1 MQGKLTYWII
11 YCLKNYD
18 ITHINNVNL
27 FASNIL
33 LIASLYDIM
42 VQMEGGWCNL
52 RRFNLMEEY
61 SSIISNSNII
71 NLISKIHEY
80 KGKQSYL
87 LDTKKDTLETLLKVA
102 KIQSTSSSNK
112 IEGIYTTDK
121 RINEI
126 VNQKLEPKNRNEEEI
141 AGYRDVLTLIHE
153 NYNYID
159 INQNTIL
166 QLHRD
171 LYKYTGYSY
180 GGKFKNSQNFI
191 EEENE
196 KGEKKIR
203 FTPLSPV
210 ETPIAIE
217 ELCKNYNELV
227 NNESCDLLVLIP
239 IFILDFVSIH
249 PFNDGNGRMS
259 RLLTLLL
266 LYKANYMVGKY
277 ISIEKIIEET
287 KESYYDTLEKS
298 STNWHNNENDY
309 SYFVEYYLGII
320 LNAYKEFDSRINI
333 VENKKITAYDRIID
347 IFKDNIIP
355 IDKAFITNKC
365 PDLSETTIERTLNKL
380 LKEDK
385 IVKISGGRYTKYKW
399 NN

>member
-1 MQGKLTYWII
+1 
-11 YCLKNYD
+11 
-18 ITHINNVNL
+18 
-27 FASNIL
+27 
-33 LIASLYDIM
+33 
-42 VQMEGGWCNL
+42 
-52 RRFNLMEEY
+52 MEEY

-80 KGKQSYL
+80 KGKQLYL

-153 NYNYID
+153 NYNFID

-196 KGEKKIR
+196 KREKKIR
-203 FTPLSPV
+203 FIPLSPV

-227 NNESCDLLVLIP
+227 NNETCDLLVLIP

-287 KESYYDTLEKS
+287 KDSYYDTLEKS

-333 VENKKITAYDRIID
+333 VENKKTTAYDRIID
-347 IFKDNIIP
+347 IFKNNIIP

-380 LKEDK
+380 FKEDK

>member
-1 MQGKLTYWII
+1 MRK
-11 YCLKNYD
+11 
-18 ITHINNVNL
+18 
-27 FASNIL
+27 
-33 LIASLYDIM
+33 
-42 VQMEGGWCNL
+42 
-52 RRFNLMEEY
+52 FNLLEEY
-61 SSIISNSNII
+61 NSIIAKNNII

-80 KGKQSYL
+80 KGKQSNL
-87 LDTKKDTLETLLKVA
+87 LNTKEKSLDTLLKIA

-141 AGYRDVLTLIHE
+141 AGYRDVLSLIHE
-153 NYNYID
+153 NYEYID

-180 GGKFKNSQNFI
+180 AGKFKNSQNFI

-196 KGEKKIR
+196 KGEKSVR
-203 FTPLSPV
+203 FTPLNAV
-210 ETPIAIE
+210 ETPIAIK
-217 ELCKNYNELV
+217 ELCKSYNELV
-227 NNESCDLLVLIP
+227 SNESCDLLVLIP

-266 LYKANYMVGKY
+266 LYKANYLVGKY
-277 ISIEKIIEET
+277 ISIERIIEET

-298 STNWHNNENDY
+298 SIKWHDNENDY
-309 SYFVEYYLGII
+309 SYFVEYYLGMI
-320 LNAYKEFDSRINI
+320 LSAYKEFDSRISI
-333 VENKKITAYDRIID
+333 IENKKITAYDRIKN
-347 IFKDNIIP
+347 IFKTTIIP
-355 IDKAFITNKC
+355 IDKAFIMNKC
-365 PDLSETTIERTLNKL
+365 PDLSETTIERNLNKL
-380 LKEDK
+380 LTENS

-399 NN
+399 KN

>member
-1 MQGKLTYWII
+1 M
-11 YCLKNYD
+11 
-18 ITHINNVNL
+18 
-27 FASNIL
+27 
-33 LIASLYDIM
+33 
-42 VQMEGGWCNL
+42 
-52 RRFNLMEEY
+52 RRFNLMKEY

-102 KIQSTSSSNK
+102 RIQSTSSSNK

-126 VNQKLEPKNRNEEEI
+126 VNQKVEPKNRNEEEI

-153 NYNYID
+153 NYNFID

-196 KGEKKIR
+196 NGKKKIK
-203 FTPLSPV
+203 FKPLSPI

-217 ELCKNYNELV
+217 DLCKNYNNLV
-227 NNESCDLLVLIP
+227 NNELCDLLVLIP
-239 IFILDFVSIH
+239 IFILDFLSIH

-287 KESYYDTLEKS
+287 KDSYYDTLEKS
-298 STNWHNNENDY
+298 SINWYNNENDY

-320 LNAYKEFDSRINI
+320 LNAYKEFDSRISI
-333 VENKKITAYDRIID
+333 IENKKITAYDRIID
-347 IFKDNIIP
+347 IFKNNIIP
-355 IDKAFITNKC
+355 IDKAFVTNKC
-365 PDLSETTIERTLNKL
+365 PDLSETTIERILNKL
-380 LKEDK
+380 LKEDN

>member
-1 MQGKLTYWII
+1 
-11 YCLKNYD
+11 
-18 ITHINNVNL
+18 
-27 FASNIL
+27 
-33 LIASLYDIM
+33 
-42 VQMEGGWCNL
+42 
-52 RRFNLMEEY
+52 MEEY
-61 SSIISNSNII
+61 NQIISNSNII

-87 LDTKKDTLETLLKVA
+87 LETKKDALDTLLKVA
-102 KIQSTSSSNK
+102 KIQSTSASNK
-112 IEGIYTTDK
+112 IEGISTTDK

-141 AGYRDVLTLIHE
+141 AGYRDVLSLIHE
-153 NYNYID
+153 NYDFID
-159 INQNTIL
+159 INNNTIL

-180 GGKFKNSQNFI
+180 GGKFKNSQNYI
-191 EEENE
+191 EETND

-210 ETPIAIE
+210 ETPIAIQ
-217 ELCKNYNELV
+217 ELCKNYNELF
-227 NNESCDLLVLIP
+227 NSETCDLLVLIP

-266 LYKANYMVGKY
+266 LYKSNYLVGKY
-277 ISIEKIIEET
+277 ISIEKIIEDT
-287 KESYYDTLEKS
+287 KDSYYDVLQKS
-298 STNWHNNENDY
+298 SVNWHNNENDY

-320 LNAYKEFDSRINI
+320 LNAYKDFDSRVNI
-333 VENKKITAYDRIID
+333 VQNKKITAYDRIIS
-347 IFKDNIIP
+347 IFKENIIP
-355 IDKAFITNKC
+355 IDKSFIMNKC
-365 PDLSETTIERTLNKL
+365 PDLSETTIERSLNRL

-385 IVKISGGRYTKYKW
+385 IIKISGGRYTKYKW
-399 NN
+399 NI

>member
-1 MQGKLTYWII
+1 M
-11 YCLKNYD
+11 
-18 ITHINNVNL
+18 
-27 FASNIL
+27 
-33 LIASLYDIM
+33 
-42 VQMEGGWCNL
+42 

-71 NLISKIHEY
+71 NLITKIHEY

-102 KIQSTSSSNK
+102 RIQSTSSSNK

-126 VNQKLEPKNRNEEEI
+126 VNQKVEPKNRNEEEI

-153 NYNYID
+153 NYNFID
-159 INQNTIL
+159 INQNTVL

-196 KGEKKIR
+196 NGKKKIR
-203 FTPLSPV
+203 FTPLSPI

-217 ELCKNYNELV
+217 DLCKNYNNLV
-227 NNESCDLLVLIP
+227 NNELCDLLVLIP
-239 IFILDFVSIH
+239 IFILDFLSIH

-266 LYKANYMVGKY
+266 LYKTNYMVGKY

-287 KESYYDTLEKS
+287 KDSYYDTLEKS
-298 STNWHNNENDY
+298 SINWYNNENDY

-320 LNAYKEFDSRINI
+320 LNAYKEFDSRISI
-333 VENKKITAYDRIID
+333 IENKKITAYDRIID
-347 IFKDNIIP
+347 IFKNNIIP
-355 IDKAFITNKC
+355 IDKAFVTNKC
-365 PDLSETTIERTLNKL
+365 PDLSETTIERILNKL
-380 LKEDK
+380 LKEDN

>member
-1 MQGKLTYWII
+1 M
-11 YCLKNYD
+11 
-18 ITHINNVNL
+18 
-27 FASNIL
+27 
-33 LIASLYDIM
+33 
-42 VQMEGGWCNL
+42 

-71 NLISKIHEY
+71 SLISKIHEY

-87 LDTKKDTLETLLKVA
+87 LNTKKDTLDTLLKVA

-153 NYNYID
+153 NYNFID

-180 GGKFKNSQNFI
+180 GGKFKNSQNYI

-217 ELCKNYNELV
+217 DLCKNYNELV
-227 NNESCDLLVLIP
+227 NNESCDSLVLIP

-287 KESYYDTLEKS
+287 KNSYYDTLEKS
-298 STNWHNNENDY
+298 STNWHNNKNDY

-320 LNAYKEFDSRINI
+320 LNAYKEFDYI

-347 IFKDNIIP
+347 IFKENIIP

>member
-1 MQGKLTYWII
+1 
-11 YCLKNYD
+11 
-18 ITHINNVNL
+18 
-27 FASNIL
+27 
-33 LIASLYDIM
+33 
-42 VQMEGGWCNL
+42 
-52 RRFNLMEEY
+52 MEEY
-61 SSIISNSNII
+61 NSIISNSNII

-141 AGYRDVLTLIHE
+141 AGYRDVLSLIHE
-153 NYNYID
+153 NYNFID
-159 INQNTIL
+159 ITQNTIL

-180 GGKFKNSQNFI
+180 GGKFKNSQNYI

-217 ELCKNYNELV
+217 DLCKNYNELV

-259 RLLTLLL
+259 RLLILLL
-266 LYKANYMVGKY
+266 LYKANYLVGKY

-287 KESYYDTLEKS
+287 KDSYYDTLEKS
-298 STNWHNNENDY
+298 SVKWHDNENDY

-333 VENKKITAYDRIID
+333 VENKKVTAYDRIID
-347 IFKDNIIP
+347 IFKANIIP
-355 IDKAFITNKC
+355 IDKAYIMNKC
-365 PDLSETTIERTLNKL
+365 PDLSETTIERSLNKL

>member
-1 MQGKLTYWII
+1 M
-11 YCLKNYD
+11 
-18 ITHINNVNL
+18 
-27 FASNIL
+27 
-33 LIASLYDIM
+33 
-42 VQMEGGWCNL
+42 

-102 KIQSTSSSNK
+102 RIQSTSSSNK

-126 VNQKLEPKNRNEEEI
+126 VNQKVEPKNRNEEEI

-153 NYNYID
+153 NYNFID

-196 KGEKKIR
+196 NGKKKIR
-203 FTPLSPV
+203 FTPLSPI

-217 ELCKNYNELV
+217 DLCKNYNNLV
-227 NNESCDLLVLIP
+227 NNELCDLLVLIP
-239 IFILDFVSIH
+239 IFILDFLSIH

-287 KESYYDTLEKS
+287 KDSYYDTLEKS
-298 STNWHNNENDY
+298 SINWYNNENDY

-320 LNAYKEFDSRINI
+320 LNAYKEFDSRISI
-333 VENKKITAYDRIID
+333 IENKKITAYDRIID
-347 IFKDNIIP
+347 IFKNNIIP
-355 IDKAFITNKC
+355 IDKAFVTNKC
-365 PDLSETTIERTLNKL
+365 PDLSETTIERILNKL
-380 LKEDK
+380 LKEDH

>member
-1 MQGKLTYWII
+1 M
-11 YCLKNYD
+11 
-18 ITHINNVNL
+18 
-27 FASNIL
+27 
-33 LIASLYDIM
+33 
-42 VQMEGGWCNL
+42 
-52 RRFNLMEEY
+52 RRFNLMEKY

-153 NYNYID
+153 NYNFID

-180 GGKFKNSQNFI
+180 GGKFKNSQNYI

-287 KESYYDTLEKS
+287 KDSYYDTLEKS

-320 LNAYKEFDSRINI
+320 LNAYREFDSRINI
-333 VENKKITAYDRIID
+333 VENKKVTAYDRIID
-347 IFKDNIIP
+347 IFKESIIP
-355 IDKAFITNKC
+355 IDKAFIINKC

-380 LKEDK
+380 IKENK
-385 IVKISGGRYTKYKW
+385 IIKISGGRYTKYKW

>member
-1 MQGKLTYWII
+1 MRK
-11 YCLKNYD
+11 
-18 ITHINNVNL
+18 
-27 FASNIL
+27 
-33 LIASLYDIM
+33 
-42 VQMEGGWCNL
+42 
-52 RRFNLMEEY
+52 FNLVEEY

-102 KIQSTSSSNK
+102 KIESTSSSNK

-121 RINEI
+121 RISEI
-126 VNQKLEPKNRNEEEI
+126 VNHKLEPKNRNEEEI
-141 AGYRDVLTLIHE
+141 AGYRDVLSLIHE
-153 NYNYID
+153 NYNFID
-159 INQNTIL
+159 INKNTIL

-171 LYKYTGYSY
+171 LYKYTGYNY
-180 GGKFKNSQNFI
+180 GGKFKNSQNYI

-203 FTPLSPV
+203 FTPLSAV

-227 NNESCDLLVLIP
+227 NNELCDLLVLIP

-249 PFNDGNGRMS
+249 PFNDGNGRLS

-266 LYKANYMVGKY
+266 LYKADYMVGKY

-287 KESYYDTLEKS
+287 KDSYYDTLEKS
-298 STNWHNNENDY
+298 SVKWHSNENDY

-320 LNAYKEFDSRINI
+320 LNAYKEFDSRINV

-347 IFKDNIIP
+347 IFKENIIP
-355 IDKAFITNKC
+355 IDKAFIISKC

>member
-1 MQGKLTYWII
+1 MRK
-11 YCLKNYD
+11 
-18 ITHINNVNL
+18 
-27 FASNIL
+27 
-33 LIASLYDIM
+33 
-42 VQMEGGWCNL
+42 
-52 RRFNLMEEY
+52 FNLLEEY
-61 SSIISNSNII
+61 HSIISNSNII

-87 LDTKKDTLETLLKVA
+87 LETKKDSLETLLKVA

-153 NYNYID
+153 NYNFID

-298 STNWHNNENDY
+298 SVSWHNNENDY

-333 VENKKITAYDRIID
+333 VENKKTTAYDRIIG

-355 IDKAFITNKC
+355 IDKAFIINKC

>member
-1 MQGKLTYWII
+1 M
-11 YCLKNYD
+11 
-18 ITHINNVNL
+18 
-27 FASNIL
+27 
-33 LIASLYDIM
+33 
-42 VQMEGGWCNL
+42 

-87 LDTKKDTLETLLKVA
+87 LETKKDSLETLLKVA

-121 RINEI
+121 RIEKI

-153 NYNYID
+153 NYNFID

-227 NNESCDLLVLIP
+227 NNEMCDLLVLIP

-287 KESYYDTLEKS
+287 KDSYYDTLEKS

-333 VENKKITAYDRIID
+333 VENKRITAYDRIID

-355 IDKAFITNKC
+355 IDKAFIMNKC
-365 PDLSETTIERTLNKL
+365 PNLSETTIERSLNKL

-399 NN
+399 ND

>member
-1 MQGKLTYWII
+1 M
-11 YCLKNYD
+11 
-18 ITHINNVNL
+18 
-27 FASNIL
+27 
-33 LIASLYDIM
+33 
-42 VQMEGGWCNL
+42 

-102 KIQSTSSSNK
+102 RIQSTSSSNK

-126 VNQKLEPKNRNEEEI
+126 VNQKVEPKNRNEEEI

-153 NYNYID
+153 NYNFID

-180 GGKFKNSQNFI
+180 GGRFKNSQNFI

-196 KGEKKIR
+196 NGKKKIR
-203 FTPLSPV
+203 FTPLSPI

-217 ELCKNYNELV
+217 DLCKNYNNLV
-227 NNESCDLLVLIP
+227 NNELCDLLVLIP
-239 IFILDFVSIH
+239 IFILDFLSIH

-287 KESYYDTLEKS
+287 KDSYYDTLEKS
-298 STNWHNNENDY
+298 SINWYNNENDY

-320 LNAYKEFDSRINI
+320 LNAYKEFDSRISI
-333 VENKKITAYDRIID
+333 IENKKITAYDRIID
-347 IFKDNIIP
+347 IFKNNIIP
-355 IDKAFITNKC
+355 IDKAFVTNKC
-365 PDLSETTIERTLNKL
+365 PDLSETTIERILNKL
-380 LKEDK
+380 LKEDN

>member
-1 MQGKLTYWII
+1 MRK
-11 YCLKNYD
+11 
-18 ITHINNVNL
+18 
-27 FASNIL
+27 
-33 LIASLYDIM
+33 
-42 VQMEGGWCNL
+42 
-52 RRFNLMEEY
+52 FNLIEEY

-87 LDTKKDTLETLLKVA
+87 LDAKKDTLETLLKVA

-141 AGYRDVLTLIHE
+141 AGYRDVLSLIHE
-153 NYNYID
+153 NYNFID
-159 INQNTIL
+159 INKNTIL

-171 LYKYTGYSY
+171 LYKYTGYNY
-180 GGKFKNSQNFI
+180 GGKFKNSQNYI

-196 KGEKKIR
+196 QGEKKVR

-266 LYKANYMVGKY
+266 LYKADYMVGKY

-287 KESYYDTLEKS
+287 KDSYYDTLEKS
-298 STNWHNNENDY
+298 SVKWHSNENDY

-333 VENKKITAYDRIID
+333 IDNKKITAYDRIID
-347 IFKDNIIP
+347 IFKNNIIP
-355 IDKAFITNKC
+355 IDKAFIINKC
-365 PDLSETTIERTLNKL
+365 PDLSETTIERILSRL
-380 LKEDK
+380 FKEDK
-385 IVKISGGRYTKYKW
+385 IIKISGGRYTKYKS
-399 NN
+399 NNN

>member
-1 MQGKLTYWII
+1 MRK
-11 YCLKNYD
+11 
-18 ITHINNVNL
+18 
-27 FASNIL
+27 
-33 LIASLYDIM
+33 
-42 VQMEGGWCNL
+42 
-52 RRFNLMEEY
+52 FNLMEEY
-61 SSIISNSNII
+61 NSIISNSNII

-141 AGYRDVLTLIHE
+141 AGYRDVLSLIHE
-153 NYNYID
+153 NYNFID
-159 INQNTIL
+159 ITQNTIL

-180 GGKFKNSQNFI
+180 GGKFKNSQNYI

-217 ELCKNYNELV
+217 DLCKNYNELV

-266 LYKANYMVGKY
+266 LYKANYLVGKY

-287 KESYYDTLEKS
+287 KDSYYDTLEKS
-298 STNWHNNENDY
+298 SVKWHDNENDY

-333 VENKKITAYDRIID
+333 VENKKVTAYDRIID
-347 IFKDNIIP
+347 IFKANIIP
-355 IDKAFITNKC
+355 IDKAYIINKC
-365 PDLSETTIERTLNKL
+365 PDLSETTIERSLNKL

>member
-1 MQGKLTYWII
+1 M
-11 YCLKNYD
+11 
-18 ITHINNVNL
+18 
-27 FASNIL
+27 
-33 LIASLYDIM
+33 
-42 VQMEGGWCNL
+42 

-102 KIQSTSSSNK
+102 RIQSTSSSNK

-126 VNQKLEPKNRNEEEI
+126 VNQKVEPKNRNEEEI

-153 NYNYID
+153 NYNFID

-196 KGEKKIR
+196 NGKKKIR
-203 FTPLSPV
+203 FTPLSPI

-217 ELCKNYNELV
+217 DLCKNYNNLV
-227 NNESCDLLVLIP
+227 NNELCDLLVLIP
-239 IFILDFVSIH
+239 IFILDFLSIH

-287 KESYYDTLEKS
+287 KDSYYDALEKS
-298 STNWHNNENDY
+298 SINWYNNENDY

-320 LNAYKEFDSRINI
+320 LNAYKEFDSRISI
-333 VENKKITAYDRIID
+333 IENKKITAYDRIID
-347 IFKDNIIP
+347 IFKNNIIP
-355 IDKAFITNKC
+355 IDKAFVTNKC
-365 PDLSETTIERTLNKL
+365 PDLSETTIERILNKL
-380 LKEDK
+380 LKEDN

>member
-1 MQGKLTYWII
+1 M
-11 YCLKNYD
+11 
-18 ITHINNVNL
+18 
-27 FASNIL
+27 
-33 LIASLYDIM
+33 
-42 VQMEGGWCNL
+42 

-102 KIQSTSSSNK
+102 RIQSTSSSNK

-126 VNQKLEPKNRNEEEI
+126 VNQKVEPKNRNEEEI

-153 NYNYID
+153 NYNFID
-159 INQNTIL
+159 INQNTVL

-196 KGEKKIR
+196 NGKKKIR
-203 FTPLSPV
+203 FTPLSPI

-217 ELCKNYNELV
+217 DLCKNYNNLV
-227 NNESCDLLVLIP
+227 NNELCDLLVLIP
-239 IFILDFVSIH
+239 IFILDFLSIH

-287 KESYYDTLEKS
+287 KDSYYDTLEKS
-298 STNWHNNENDY
+298 SINWYNNENDY

-320 LNAYKEFDSRINI
+320 LNAYKEFDSRISI
-333 VENKKITAYDRIID
+333 IENKKITAYDRIID
-347 IFKDNIIP
+347 IFKNNIIP
-355 IDKAFITNKC
+355 IDKAFVTNKC
-365 PDLSETTIERTLNKL
+365 PDLSETTIERILNKL
-380 LKEDK
+380 LKGDN

>member
-1 MQGKLTYWII
+1 M
-11 YCLKNYD
+11 
-18 ITHINNVNL
+18 
-27 FASNIL
+27 
-33 LIASLYDIM
+33 
-42 VQMEGGWCNL
+42 

-71 NLISKIHEY
+71 RLISKIHEY

-153 NYNYID
+153 NYNFID

-287 KESYYDTLEKS
+287 KNSYYDTLEKS

-333 VENKKITAYDRIID
+333 VENKKTTAYDRIID
-347 IFKDNIIP
+347 IFKENIIP

>member
-1 MQGKLTYWII
+1 MRK
-11 YCLKNYD
+11 
-18 ITHINNVNL
+18 
-27 FASNIL
+27 
-33 LIASLYDIM
+33 
-42 VQMEGGWCNL
+42 
-52 RRFNLMEEY
+52 FNLLEEY
-61 SSIISNSNII
+61 HSIISNSNII

-87 LDTKKDTLETLLKVA
+87 LETKKDSLETLLKVA

-121 RINEI
+121 RIEKI

-153 NYNYID
+153 NYNFID

-287 KESYYDTLEKS
+287 KDSYYDTLEKS

-333 VENKKITAYDRIID
+333 VENKKTTAYDRIID
-347 IFKDNIIP
+347 IFKNNIIP

-365 PDLSETTIERTLNKL
+365 PNLSETTIERTLNKL

>member
-1 MQGKLTYWII
+1 
-11 YCLKNYD
+11 
-18 ITHINNVNL
+18 
-27 FASNIL
+27 
-33 LIASLYDIM
+33 
-42 VQMEGGWCNL
+42 
-52 RRFNLMEEY
+52 MEEY
-61 SSIISNSNII
+61 RSIISNSNII

-87 LDTKKDTLETLLKVA
+87 LNTKKDTLETLLKVA

-121 RINEI
+121 RIEKI

-153 NYNYID
+153 NYNFID
-159 INQNTIL
+159 INKNTIL
-166 QLHRD
+166 QLHID

-180 GGKFKNSQNFI
+180 GGKFKNSQNYI

-203 FTPLSPV
+203 FIPLSPV

-227 NNESCDLLVLIP
+227 KNESCDLLVLIP

-287 KESYYDTLEKS
+287 KDSYYDTLEKS
-298 STNWHNNENDY
+298 SINWYNNENDY

-320 LNAYKEFDSRINI
+320 LNAYKEFDSRISI
-333 VENKKITAYDRIID
+333 IENKKITAYDRIID
-347 IFKDNIIP
+347 IFKNNIIP
-355 IDKAFITNKC
+355 IDKAFVTNKC
-365 PDLSETTIERTLNKL
+365 PDLSETTIERILNKL
-380 LKEDK
+380 LKEDN

>member
-1 MQGKLTYWII
+1 MRK
-11 YCLKNYD
+11 
-18 ITHINNVNL
+18 
-27 FASNIL
+27 
-33 LIASLYDIM
+33 
-42 VQMEGGWCNL
+42 
-52 RRFNLMEEY
+52 FNLIEEY
-61 SSIISNSNII
+61 NSIISNSNII

-87 LDTKKDTLETLLKVA
+87 LETKKDSLETLLKVA

-121 RINEI
+121 RIEKI

-153 NYNYID
+153 NYNFID

-180 GGKFKNSQNFI
+180 GGKFKNSQNYI

-287 KESYYDTLEKS
+287 KYSYYDTLEKS

-320 LNAYKEFDSRINI
+320 LNAYKEFDSIINV

>member
-1 MQGKLTYWII
+1 
-11 YCLKNYD
+11 
-18 ITHINNVNL
+18 
-27 FASNIL
+27 
-33 LIASLYDIM
+33 
-42 VQMEGGWCNL
+42 
-52 RRFNLMEEY
+52 MEEY
-61 SSIISNSNII
+61 NGVISNNNII

-80 KGKQSYL
+80 KGKQFYL
-87 LDTKKDTLETLLKVA
+87 LETKKNTLDTLLRVA

-112 IEGIYTTDK
+112 IEGIYTSDK

-141 AGYRDVLTLIHE
+141 AGYRDVLSLIHE
-153 NYNYID
+153 NYNFID
-159 INQNTIL
+159 INNNTIL

-180 GGKFKNSQNFI
+180 GGKFKNSQNYI
-191 EEENE
+191 EEVNE

-210 ETPIAIE
+210 LTPIAIQ
-217 ELCKNYNELV
+217 ELCDSYNELV
-227 NNESCDLLVLIP
+227 NSEVCDLLVLIP

-266 LYKANYMVGKY
+266 LYKANYLVGKY
-277 ISIEKIIEET
+277 ISIEKIIEDT
-287 KESYYDTLEKS
+287 KDSYYEALQKS
-298 STNWHNNENDY
+298 SVNWHTNKNDY

-320 LNAYKEFDSRINI
+320 LKAYKEFDSRINI
-333 VENKKITAYDRIID
+333 LENKRITSYDKIIN
-347 IFKDNIIP
+347 IFKENIVP
-355 IDKAFITNKC
+355 IDKAFIIDKC
-365 PDLSETTIERTLNKL
+365 PDLSQTTIERVLSRL

-399 NN
+399 NL

>member
-1 MQGKLTYWII
+1 M
-11 YCLKNYD
+11 
-18 ITHINNVNL
+18 
-27 FASNIL
+27 
-33 LIASLYDIM
+33 
-42 VQMEGGWCNL
+42 

-87 LDTKKDTLETLLKVA
+87 LDTKKDTLDTLLKVA

-153 NYNYID
+153 NYNFID

-180 GGKFKNSQNFI
+180 GGKFKNSQNYI

-287 KESYYDTLEKS
+287 KYSYYDTLEKS

-320 LNAYKEFDSRINI
+320 LNAYKEFDSRINV
-333 VENKKITAYDRIID
+333 VENKKITAYDRIIG

-355 IDKAFITNKC
+355 IDKAFIINKC

-380 LKEDK
+380 LKKDK

>member
-1 MQGKLTYWII
+1 MRK
-11 YCLKNYD
+11 
-18 ITHINNVNL
+18 
-27 FASNIL
+27 
-33 LIASLYDIM
+33 
-42 VQMEGGWCNL
+42 
-52 RRFNLMEEY
+52 FNLIEEY
-61 SSIISNSNII
+61 NSIISNSNII

-87 LDTKKDTLETLLKVA
+87 LDTKKDTLDTLLKVA

-121 RINEI
+121 R
-126 VNQKLEPKNRNEEEI
+126 KLEPKNRNEEEI

-153 NYNYID
+153 NYNFID

-180 GGKFKNSQNFI
+180 GGKFKNSQNYI

-287 KESYYDTLEKS
+287 KDSYYDTLEKS
-298 STNWHNNENDY
+298 SLNWHNNENDY

-333 VENKKITAYDRIID
+333 VENKKITAYKRIID

>member
-1 MQGKLTYWII
+1 MRKF
-11 YCLKNYD
+11 D
-18 ITHINNVNL
+18 
-27 FASNIL
+27 
-33 LIASLYDIM
+33 
-42 VQMEGGWCNL
+42 
-52 RRFNLMEEY
+52 LMEEY
-61 SSIISNSNII
+61 NQIISNSNII

-87 LDTKKDTLETLLKVA
+87 LETKKDALDTLLKVA
-102 KIQSTSSSNK
+102 KIQSTSASNK
-112 IEGIYTTDK
+112 IEGISTTDK

-141 AGYRDVLTLIHE
+141 AGYRDVLSLIHE
-153 NYNYID
+153 NYDFID
-159 INQNTIL
+159 INNNTIL

-180 GGKFKNSQNFI
+180 GGKFKNSQNYI
-191 EEENE
+191 EETND

-210 ETPIAIE
+210 ETPIAIQ
-217 ELCKNYNELV
+217 ELCKNYNELF
-227 NNESCDLLVLIP
+227 NSETCDLLVLIP

-266 LYKANYMVGKY
+266 LYKSNYLVGKY
-277 ISIEKIIEET
+277 ISIEKIIEDT
-287 KESYYDTLEKS
+287 KDSYYDVLQKS
-298 STNWHNNENDY
+298 SVNWHNNENDY

-320 LNAYKEFDSRINI
+320 LNAYKDFDSRVNI
-333 VENKKITAYDRIID
+333 VQNKKITAYDRIIS
-347 IFKDNIIP
+347 IFKENIIP
-355 IDKAFITNKC
+355 IDKSFIMNKC
-365 PDLSETTIERTLNKL
+365 LDLSETTIERSLNRL

-385 IVKISGGRYTKYKW
+385 IIKISGGRYTKYKW
-399 NN
+399 NI